1 MEVCFNSYQYILDLQ
16 LKFNKIFLPADLNYN
31 LWYVSLLIYP
41 LILHKHIST
50 ANIYI
55 YLDNRLSNAKKKKKK
70 IEKSHDQRY
79 HHENIEL
86 HARNKWRNN
95 RILPC
100 GHLNG
105 SVNPRFFQSRFHEV
119 VKLSCRPSI
128 RWRGCKFRI
137 IELTEIPAPSRKLMR
152 WTPSDTADTPMYE
165 LSRQQLS

>member
-1 MEVCFNSYQYILDLQ
+1 MICVI
-16 LKFNKIFLPADLNYN
+16 I
-31 LWYVSLLIYP
+31 
-41 LILHKHIST
+41 
-50 ANIYI
+50 NIYLLYYISIFRQPI
-55 YLDNRLSNAKKKKKK
+55 YTYTWTIDCQTQRKKKKK